1 LRDPARGA
9 GEIFSGIKYSTVIKQ
24 IEALAKKE
32 SKLLKVLPK
41 DLHDTIQGRIREMKR
56 VVEIT
61 RTLQS
66 DDWRDGYIDEFCR
79 HSVGIRNAGITDML
93 PKEMQ
98 LGANNQLYDEN
109 DKLFDNLRGKGSIL
123 ENLVDYIGAQGGDY
137 DAVIPLWAD
146 QQASSSWSPLPQA
159 VKWHYAQVR
168 GVGLDQYWWKEGSD
182 QAKVYYDNFRNSVG
196 SNTFDVTLVAF
207 HAWNYEQL
215 QQIEMPNNNRSD
227 GTFKLVR
234 TESLRTMQRNNLNE
248 GDVDV
253 TIPRGAAESTSLF
266 SRVQA
271 VAGGET
277 TVQMVPHHRI
287 VGMYLQ
293 SRTSLRK
300 NDMFIGDK
308 ENEAVAILQG
318 TKFDYVPR
326 SKWQDADKNY
336 KEPVKS
342 TPSAPS
348 TPAAT
353 IPVNQVKQDWLKK
366 MDVGTIQKMQKSWS
380 IKELAELAN
389 DLGIPED
396 ELKLYGSPKA
406 KLTYIQA
413 FVDLQE
419 ALNLGQP

>member
-1 LRDPARGA
+1 
-9 GEIFSGIKYSTVIKQ
+9 
-24 IEALAKKE
+24 
-32 SKLLKVLPK
+32 
-41 DLHDTIQGRIREMKR
+41 
-56 VVEIT
+56 
-61 RTLQS
+61 
-66 DDWRDGYIDEFCR
+66 
-79 HSVGIRNAGITDML
+79 
-93 PKEMQ
+93 
-98 LGANNQLYDEN
+98 
-109 DKLFDNLRGKGSIL
+109 
-123 ENLVDYIGAQGGDY
+123 
-137 DAVIPLWAD
+137 
-146 QQASSSWSPLPQA
+146 
-159 VKWHYAQVR
+159 
-168 GVGLDQYWWKEGSD
+168 
-182 QAKVYYDNFRNSVG
+182 
-196 SNTFDVTLVAF
+196 
-207 HAWNYEQL
+207 
-215 QQIEMPNNNRSD
+215 MPNNNRSD

-300 NDMFIGDK
+300 NDMFMGDN